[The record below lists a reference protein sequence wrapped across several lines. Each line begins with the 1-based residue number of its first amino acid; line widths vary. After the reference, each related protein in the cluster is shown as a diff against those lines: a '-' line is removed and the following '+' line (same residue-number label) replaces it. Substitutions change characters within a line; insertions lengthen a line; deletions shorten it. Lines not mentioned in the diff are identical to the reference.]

1 MKGNVKVYYKVLCE
15 SEKDI
20 SLPLSELLAN
30 ANVKKA
36 IKSAYSN
43 GRKNI
48 VLSYNEDV
56 TVLIEPERE
65 IFELIITKNDVQD
78 MMSLCEDDA
87 RKKSKRKKGCDRI
100 EIVDFETIE

>member
-1 MKGNVKVYYKVLCE
+1 MKGNVKVFYKVLCD

-48 VLSYNEDV
+48 VLSSEEDV

-65 IFELIITKNDVQD
+65 IYELIIAKDDVVD
-78 MMSLCEDDA
+78 MITFCEDDA
-87 RKKSKRKKGCDRI
+87 KKRSKRKRGCERI
-100 EIVDFETIE
+100 EIVDFVTI